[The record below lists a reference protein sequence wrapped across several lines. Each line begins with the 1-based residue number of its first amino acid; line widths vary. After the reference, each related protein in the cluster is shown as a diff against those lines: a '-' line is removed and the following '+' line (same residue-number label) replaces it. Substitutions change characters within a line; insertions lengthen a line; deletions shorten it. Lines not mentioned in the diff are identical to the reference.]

1 MSGPQRGRVAVQS
14 IEVLLGGS
22 NTRHRRLDHLGGVR
36 LEIGKCGRDP
46 LVEIIE
52 RVLQPLNR
60 LEAAAQADDLGRVRS
75 GRVGSAPQSDL
86 QFVARAMSTE
96 LVDRT
101 HQRGA
106 VRCGLEQRRLDG
118 RQPHSD
124 RGIVG
129 AGQHQSPR
137 LIEALPPWRFG
148 LAFAPTQDHVTT
160 LPGVEPKPTLGAVME
175 APVPNHHAHHPGF
188 SGWEGL
194 KAAVRFLKVGT
205 DAGVACD
212 LVGIGPGDHLV
223 DIGSG
228 PGVAVREAV
237 RRGATA
243 VAVDPA
249 EVMIEVGKRR
259 NDHPSIQ
266 WRTGAA
272 EALPVE
278 DSSATVVWSMATVH
292 HWQDVD
298 AGLTEVGRVLQPGGR
313 FLAIERY
320 LRGDGTDIT
329 DHGWLESQAEVFMTA
344 CAAHGLGDVRLTTS
358 QASRGKLL
366 CVLATKA

>member
-1 MSGPQRGRVAVQS
+1 
-14 IEVLLGGS
+14 
-22 NTRHRRLDHLGGVR
+22 
-36 LEIGKCGRDP
+36 
-46 LVEIIE
+46 
-52 RVLQPLNR
+52 
-60 LEAAAQADDLGRVRS
+60 
-75 GRVGSAPQSDL
+75 
-86 QFVARAMSTE
+86 
-96 LVDRT
+96 
-101 HQRGA
+101 
-106 VRCGLEQRRLDG
+106 
-118 RQPHSD
+118 
-124 RGIVG
+124 
-129 AGQHQSPR
+129 
-137 LIEALPPWRFG
+137 
-148 LAFAPTQDHVTT
+148 
-160 LPGVEPKPTLGAVME
+160 ME